1 MLMYFVILFP
11 ILKWKNNT
19 TLSEQF
25 KKTKR
30 KMCRN
35 RGKLDSVDTHLQ
47 YRLTHIYMTA
57 HIPTWYRHFNQMWWG

>member
-35 RGKLDSVDTHLQ
+35 RGKLDSVDTHLHDRS
-47 YRLTHIYMTA
+47 YSNLV
-57 HIPTWYRHFNQMWWG
+57 